1 VPVIVPPSGI
11 YRPTWDTLDPNA
23 ATPGPAPS
31 GGPAGLPHYVG
42 LGPTERGLAMRLND
56 LVSLIDGYLGAER
69 LASARVALNR
79 ADNLV
84 AGAERDHLVLR
95 LHGDWQVPRTRLLD
109 LRARFEARRRGSIDA
124 ESKAVAEAA
133 ARQLAIKVDG
143 LARGWGNLPPREAAK
158 RMDAVDRAVIEASA
172 DPFLVDNPAWK
183 VANQAVMARVERLE
197 RDVAVRVGQGQLL
210 EAMLRMA
217 ALKRSADARLAH
229 EAWDDALGD
238 LAALAEACD
247 GFEHDLR
254 ALVAMGYDPNQL
266 AWTEPAGELRGK
278 AFLLRVSAWRM
289 EGQRRWDLVEGAK
302 ARARIRQEEQRL
314 RAEAQARELMP
325 PDVPPPPPLPG
336 PVAGQS
342 TRPASRPSAK
352 PSAPP
357 APRPSPKPLPRR

>member
-1 VPVIVPPSGI
+1 MMAPSGI
-11 YRPTWDTLDPNA
+11 YRPDWETIDPKA
-23 ATPGPAPS
+23 PKPGPVPS
-31 GGPAGLPHYVG
+31 GGPVGLPHYVG
-42 LGPTERGLAMRLND
+42 LGPTEAGLALRLND

-79 ADNLV
+79 ADHLV

-124 ESKAVAEAA
+124 ESQAVAEAA

-158 RMDAVDRAVIEASA
+158 RMDAVDRAVAEASA

-210 EAMLRMA
+210 EAMLRMN
-217 ALKRSADARLAH
+217 ALKRSADARIAH

-254 ALVAMGYDPNQL
+254 ALVALGYDPNQL
-266 AWTEPAGELRGK
+266 AWSEPAGELRGK
-278 AFLLRVSAWRM
+278 VFLLRVSAWRL
-289 EGQRRWDLVEGAK
+289 EGQRRWDVVEGAK
-302 ARARIRQEEQRL
+302 ARARLRQEEQRQ
-314 RAEAQARELMP
+314 RAEAQARELAP
-325 PDVPPPPPLPG
+325 PDIPLPPPLPQ
-336 PVAGQS
+336 PS
-342 TRPASRPSAK
+342 ASPSAK
-352 PSAPP
+352 PASG
-357 APRPSPKPLPRR
+357 PSPKPVPRPLPRHLPRR